1 MHNIQARWL
10 LVVGS
15 LVIIF
20 AATGCFQ
27 TAGEQ
32 LQTTSVAQ
40 GVATFT
46 PDSPQET
53 PISDSD
59 ATEEVSPTDVSSAL
73 VASEEPSPT
82 IISAFP
88 TLTPTATTTPQTAAQ
103 VASPTPESAA
113 SVNQQEGL
121 DEPAQTATAL
131 IITATAQQ
139 EQILTATAA
148 AEGIGLPTP
157 PPAPTLAPDQ
167 GGGGGVATFTPIP
180 QPILPGQDCIHEV
193 QATDRNLWRISLYYG
208 VTVHEIAAASG
219 IANIN
224 LIRVGQRLTI
234 PGCGTTG
241 NRPPPTSIPTS
252 GDTGIP
258 PVGSQVYVVRQND
271 TLFQISLRYGVPVQT
286 LAAVNSI
293 VNPNLIFIGQ
303 QIVIP

>member
-1 MHNIQARWL
+1 MQTIKTRWL

-15 LVIIF
+15 LVVIF

-40 GVATFT
+40 SVATFT
-46 PDSPQET
+46 PPPPDTSE
-53 PISDSD
+53 
-59 ATEEVSPTDVSSAL
+59 ATTDVQAAVPTETS
-73 VASEEPSPT
+73 VVVEEPSPT
-82 IISAFP
+82 VISGFP
-88 TLTPTATTTPQTAAQ
+88 TLTATFTTTPEAIAQ
-103 VASPTPESAA
+103 VPSPTSETSA
-113 SVNQQEGL
+113 SVGQQEL
-121 DEPAQTATAL
+121 DSPAMTATAL
-131 IITATAQQ
+131 IINATAQA
-139 EQILTATAA
+139 EAILTATAA
-148 AEGIGLPTP
+148 AQGIGQPTP
-157 PPAPTLAPDQ
+157 TPLFATLPPDQ
-167 GGGGGVATFTPIP
+167 GGGGVIATPIP
-180 QPILPGQDCIHEV
+180 QPILPGQNCIHEV
-193 QATDRNLWRISLYYG
+193 RVEDRNLWRISLYYG

-241 NRPPPTSIPTS
+241 NRPPATSTPT
-252 GDTGIP
+252 TGGGTGVFP
-258 PVGSQVYVVRQND
+258 PVGGQVYVVRQND

-286 LAAVNSI
+286 LAAVNNI